1 MVVDA
6 LPLGTM
12 TTRRVY
18 ANRTLNF
25 RSIAAIGYDLDYT
38 LVHYHHL
45 EWEARAYHHARRL
58 LEEAGWPVAGLTF
71 DPHRAIQ
78 GLIIDLQ
85 LGNLLKVTRFGYV
98 IRAEHGDRVLD
109 FDEVRRRY
117 AGEFVDLGEPRW
129 VFLNTLFSLSE
140 ATLFSQLVD
149 LADRGEIDAVVGYD
163 ALYTAVHDALDAAHD
178 LGSIKADIIDDPAR
192 FVDRD
197 PGVVQTLRDQR
208 AAGKHLMLI
217 TNSDWDYASA
227 IATHAF
233 GPFLEPGET
242 WRDLFDTV
250 VVSAGKPRFF
260 AAGSRWFRVV
270 DEDNGLLRP
279 HAGPPDP
286 GGVYVGGTA
295 RDIETLLGVSGD
307 EILFVGDHLF
317 GDVHASK
324 RMLRWRTALVMREL
338 EDEVTALADFAERE
352 AQLRELMLEKEALER
367 EVSDARLARLR
378 GQLSRR
384 VFDEQ
389 DQQARLAIARLDEA
403 IAPLA
408 IEAAHLNHSRW
419 GLMMR
424 AGADK
429 SLFARQV
436 ERHADIYMAR
446 VSDMEAVGPYA
457 LLRAFRSPL
466 PHDV

>member
-1 MVVDA
+1 
-6 LPLGTM
+6 M
-12 TTRRVY
+12 TSRRVY
-18 ANRTLNF
+18 ANRTLNL

-58 LEEAGWPVAGLTF
+58 LEETGWPVAGLTF

-109 FDEVRRRY
+109 FDEVRSRY

-149 LADRGEIDAVVGYD
+149 LADRGEIEAVVGYD
-163 ALYTAVHDALDAAHD
+163 DLYGAVHEALDAAHEV
-178 LGSIKADIIDDPAR
+178 GAIKADILEDPAR

-208 AAGKHLMLI
+208 GAGKHLMLI
-217 TNSDWDYASA
+217 TNSDWEYASA
-227 IATHAF
+227 IADYAF
-233 GPFLEPGET
+233 GPYLEAGET

-250 VVSAGKPRFF
+250 VVSAAKPRFF
-260 AAGSRWFRVV
+260 AEGSRWFRVV
-270 DEDNGLLRP
+270 DEERGLLHP
-279 HAGPPDP
+279 HVGPPDS
-286 GGVYVGGTA
+286 GGVYVGGSA
-295 RDIETLLGVSGD
+295 RDIEVQLGVSRD

-338 EDEVTALADFAERE
+338 EEELTALADFADRE
-352 AQLRELMLEKEALER
+352 EQLQELMVEKETLER
-367 EVSDARLARLR
+367 EISDARLGRLR

-384 VFDEQ
+384 ELDEREHRAR
-389 DQQARLAIARLDEA
+389 QAIVRLDEV

-446 VSDMEAVGPYA
+446 VSDMADVGPYA

-466 PHDV
+466 PHDR